1 MEVWSI
7 VFGGRG
13 VGLRSALEPL
23 GLVVIYSVTPFP
35 CLKADKEDEQTTQGR
50 VCGRVCEGGGGSLIH
65 ECES

>member
-13 VGLRSALEPL
+13 VGLRAGLEPL
-23 GLVVIYSVTPFP
+23 ELVVIYSVTSFL
-35 CLKADKEDEQTTQGR
+35 CLRPDKEDERTTW
-50 VCGRVCEGGGGSLIH
+50 GGVKGGSLGH